1 MSVNTIAKKY
11 RYLRADCIW
20 LIRNTMRFLKKNIKF
35 TILSREDLNI
45 LYFVIDPEMRHSG
58 MVDRFKGIINA
69 YYFSKQ
75 NGYAFRI
82 IYKTPF
88 PLENY
93 LQPNKVNWI
102 ADFPSLK
109 FSIFN
114 TRFINECEWHKLPKL
129 KKNRQYHIYN
139 YIGNGIGPFVSKG
152 EEKCIWREL
161 FHELF
166 KPTPALCNVLNTNI
180 ASIGAP
186 YIAIH
191 ARFVNTLENFEYNLN
206 STGRFTLGS
215 AQQNGLI
222 ERCRNGIL
230 KIIKNNGG
238 GYNYLVLSDSKRFLN
253 AIQDMPVV
261 ILDTDKIGHTS
272 FTNDEDTVQKT
283 FLDFFLLSRA
293 KAIYRIM
300 APELYSSSCFALYAS
315 IIGDAPFNT
324 INV

>member
-1 MSVNTIAKKY
+1 
-11 RYLRADCIW
+11 
-20 LIRNTMRFLKKNIKF
+20 MRFLKENIRF

-45 LYFVIDPEMRHSG
+45 LYFVIAPKMRHTG

-75 NGYAFRI
+75 NNCAFKI

-93 LQPNKVNWI
+93 LQPNKVNWT
-102 ADFPSLK
+102 ADFPDLK

-129 KKNRQYHIYN
+129 KKNRQYHVYN
-139 YIGNGIGPFVSKG
+139 YIGNGIGPFVRKG
-152 EEKCIWREL
+152 DENRIWREL

-166 KPTPALCNVLNTNI
+166 KPAPDLTNAINTDI
-180 ASIGAP
+180 AYIESP

-191 ARFVNTLENFEYNLN
+191 IRFTNTLESFE
-206 STGRFTLGS
+206 STAGGYTLGC
-215 AQQNGLI
+215 AQQNDLI
-222 ERCRNGIL
+222 ERCRSGIL
-230 KIIKNNGG
+230 KIIKDNGND
-238 GYNYLVLSDSKRFLN
+238 YKYLVLSDSKRFLN
-253 AIQDMPVV
+253 AIQDMP
-261 ILDTDKIGHTS
+261 IITLDTDNIGHIS
-272 FTNDEDTVQKT
+272 FSNDKNTIMKT
-283 FLDFFLLSRA
+283 FVDFFLLSKA

-300 APELYSSSCFALYAS
+300 SPELYSSSCFALYAS
-315 IIGDAPFNT
+315 IIGDIPFNS